1 MSRIVVIGAGIGGM
15 CTAARLA
22 KAGHIVDV
30 YESSDQVGG
39 KCRTEWIGKYAFDT
53 GPSLLTLPAVYRDFF
68 LKTGEPIEKVLDLQ
82 PVNPSFDYRFADGT
96 RVEFANLS
104 RYETLATIS
113 KSFGKNVSDEWNS
126 LMERA
131 EKIWDVSREPF
142 IESELTS
149 IFSFIKRRTFL
160 RDLFT
165 IAPWKSLRTL
175 VNSFTNDPH
184 LSFIIDRYATYSGSD
199 PRKAPAALMS
209 IAFVEE
215 AFGAW
220 HIKGGIGQLSQAVEE
235 RAKSLG
241 VKFHLNS
248 PVVSIDHTKKHVTGI
263 TLSSGEIIKA
273 DVVVSNAD
281 ASTVYTHLISK
292 NVRALRKEKK
302 SLAKSEASL
311 GGFSL
316 LLGLKPD
323 DQAPHMNHHTVLF
336 PENYDAEFD
345 SIFTQQKPVEDP
357 TIYICAPNDV
367 SMSRTPGYESWF
379 ILVNA
384 PRHSTTGDGW
394 NWNDDNYS
402 RAYAAK
408 VISLIE
414 ARGIPLRNRI
424 ELMEIRTPADL
435 EKSVGA
441 PGGSIYGS
449 SSNGA
454 RSAFMRAK
462 NRSPLKGLFC
472 VGGSAHPGGGLPLVG
487 ISAEIVADAIGRA

>member
-1 MSRIVVIGAGIGGM
+1 
-15 CTAARLA
+15 
-22 KAGHIVDV
+22 
-30 YESSDQVGG
+30 
-39 KCRTEWIGKYAFDT
+39 
-53 GPSLLTLPAVYRDFF
+53 
-68 LKTGEPIEKVLDLQ
+68 
-82 PVNPSFDYRFADGT
+82 
-96 RVEFANLS
+96 
-104 RYETLATIS
+104 
-113 KSFGKNVSDEWNS
+113 
-126 LMERA
+126 
-131 EKIWDVSREPF
+131 
-142 IESELTS
+142 
-149 IFSFIKRRTFL
+149 
-160 RDLFT
+160 
-165 IAPWKSLRTL
+165 
-175 VNSFTNDPH
+175 
-184 LSFIIDRYATYSGSD
+184 
-199 PRKAPAALMS
+199 
-209 IAFVEE
+209 
-215 AFGAW
+215 
-220 HIKGGIGQLSQAVEE
+220 
-235 RAKSLG
+235 
-241 VKFHLNS
+241 
-248 PVVSIDHTKKHVTGI
+248 
-263 TLSSGEIIKA
+263 
-273 DVVVSNAD
+273 
-281 ASTVYTHLISK
+281 LISK

-302 SLAKSEASL
+302 SLAKSEPSL
-311 GGFSL
+311 AGFSL

-323 DQAPHMNHHTVLF
+323 HQAPHINHHTVLF

-384 PRHSTTGDGW
+384 PRHSATGDGW